1 MYSLYYNH
9 TIYENGTRVTTSE
22 CFYDDSIPSPDYR
35 VISPTLNKEVGKA
48 GSLSFILPPTNIEYS
63 NIDREKS
70 EIVCYKFDKEIWR
83 GRILSDNV
91 DFYKQRKI
99 TCEGEL
105 TYLNDTCAG
114 TKYWKNSS
122 QGAPITYFTFL
133 GQLLDVHNQK
143 NTVPGTNLFA
153 GPYDKRIY
161 RGLWPK
167 IQDDGRASFET
178 KNETVLELVN
188 NIAKEVDMYP
198 KITWDDRGQ
207 GLKRY
212 LDFVKGSPA
221 GQPNRLGET
230 TTPIIDN
237 ETNDPTVVINS
248 NTIVCVTNDLVEYGG
263 TDHIYN
269 GNVWTAYYGTEG
281 RYFENTI
288 EQEIVFGENLLDFTR
303 SYDPTQIVTAV
314 VLRGSKKDTQD
325 NTDAYVDLTGVGG
338 WTDNGIVHPANAD
351 YIYSANAFQTYGY
364 KEAHL
369 ELETTGTEQE
379 QIVQLKR
386 IGMNYLRVMQFST
399 LKLEVSAVDL
409 NHLGVNTDDF
419 DIYYDVKVISDP
431 HGLDKW
437 FPIMS
442 MSIPLDA
449 IENSTYS
456 LGTTEDITLTGAGQR
471 ANEEFYNMIKALPT
485 EESVL
490 NAAKSQAYDLIEG
503 ATTGY
508 ISITHA
514 DGKSQA
520 LIISKED
527 SGPESTHGFWKWT
540 SGGLG
545 YYPNGK
551 NTRPEDILIGITDNG
566 AIVADRITTGSLNAD
581 RINGG
586 ILYLNRGTLTNFV
599 IMREYA
605 YEGYLTKPNENIPT
619 MAMTMRPSI
628 TDSNGRNVAVFRSE
642 VVALEG
648 RAIWVDD
655 ITNPTQEYDQDMK
668 MNVKKIAASGHA
680 VCTLGSDGT
689 DSNFGN
695 LYNYN
700 FPLSGGSL
708 NKCWR
713 TVNGL
718 HTFIFGRGMLLRDFE
733 EEDPDTNQ
741 PYTPKTGWVT
751 IGNEHLYFVNG
762 VLTNKVYQEPE
773 EE

>member
-9 TIYENGTRVTTSE
+9 TIYENGIRVTTSE

-48 GSLSFILPPTNIEYS
+48 GSLSFTLPPTNIEYS

-70 EIVCYKFDKEIWR
+70 EIVCYKFDKEVWR

-99 TCEGEL
+99 ICEGEL

-114 TKYWKNSS
+114 TKYWKNGS
-122 QGAPITYFTFL
+122 QGALTTYFTFL

-143 NTVPGTNLFA
+143 NTVPGTDLFA

-161 RGLWPK
+161 RGMWPQV
-167 IQDDGRASFET
+167 QDNGRASFET

-237 ETNDPTVVINS
+237 ETNNPTVVING

-288 EQEIVFGENLLDFTR
+288 DQEIIFGENLLDFTR

-386 IGMNYLRVMQFST
+386 IGINYLRVMQFST

-490 NAAKSQAYDLIEG
+490 NAAKSQAAGLIKG
-503 ATTGY
+503 ATSGY
-508 ISITHA
+508 ITIRYGQ
-514 DGKSQA
+514 DGKSDA
-520 LIISKED
+520 IIISQDPDWEH
-527 SGPESTHGFWKWT
+527 SSRGMWVWN

-545 YYPNGK
+545 YFPSGWDGTTLPNNAMTSDGS
-551 NTRPEDILIGITDNG
+551 
-566 AIVADRITTGSLNAD
+566 IVADRITTGVMNAD
-581 RINGG
+581 RIRGG
-586 ILYLNRGTLTNFV
+586 KLVVATSSSVSNNNPWVAMEPNFIGFRV
-599 IMREYA
+599 GPDLEHYSEFA
-605 YEGYLTKPNENIPT
+605 YI
-619 MAMTMRPSI
+619 RPMV
-628 TDSNGRNVAVFRSE
+628 TDSYGNNWMVYNSKSHCYE
-642 VVALEG
+642 C
-648 RAIWVDD
+648 D
-655 ITNPTQEYDQDMK
+655 IMLVGNK
-668 MNVKKIAASGHA
+668 NAASGTPNDHHT
-680 VCTLGSDGT
+680 VKTLGCIGDTGVDSDGYYALVSGITSIKIRRGFVMT
-689 DSNFGN
+689 DEKVIN
-695 LYNYN
+695 
-700 FPLSGGSL
+700 PA
-708 NKCWR
+708 
-713 TVNGL
+713 
-718 HTFIFGRGMLLRDFE
+718 
-733 EEDPDTNQ
+733 TNQ
-741 PYTPKTGWVT
+741 PYEPFNGT
-751 IGNEHLYFVNG
+751 ISQLSAHDYKIVNG
-762 VLTNKVYQEPE
+762 VITNYYTPEQE

>member
-48 GSLSFILPPTNIEYS
+48 GSLSFTLPPTNIEYS

-70 EIVCYKFDKEIWR
+70 EIVCYKFDKEVWR

-122 QGAPITYFTFL
+122 QGALITYFTFL

-143 NTVPGTNLFA
+143 NTVPGTDLFA

-167 IQDDGRASFET
+167 VQDDGRASFET

-207 GLKRY
+207 GFKRY

-237 ETNDPTVVINS
+237 ETNNPTVVING
-248 NTIVCVTNDLVEYGG
+248 NTIVCVTNDLVEYDGRE
-263 TDHIYN
+263 HIYN
-269 GNVWTAYYGTEG
+269 GNVWTAYYEGEG

-288 EQEIVFGENLLDFTR
+288 DQEIVFGENLLDFTR

-369 ELETTGTEQE
+369 ELETTGTELE
-379 QIVQLKR
+379 QVAQLKR
-386 IGMNYLRVMQFST
+386 LGMNYLRVMQFST

-431 HGLDKW
+431 HGLNKW

-456 LGTTEDITLTGAGQR
+456 LGTTEDITLTGVGQR

-490 NAAKSQAYDLIEG
+490 NAAKSQAAGLIKG
-503 ATTGY
+503 ATSGY
-508 ISITHA
+508 ITIRYGQ
-514 DGKSQA
+514 DGKSDA
-520 LIISKED
+520 IIISQDPDWEH
-527 SGPESTHGFWKWT
+527 SSRGMWVWN

-545 YYPNGK
+545 YFPSGWDGTTLPNNAMTSDGS
-551 NTRPEDILIGITDNG
+551 
-566 AIVADRITTGSLNAD
+566 IVADRITTGVMNAD
-581 RINGG
+581 RIRGGHLSIATSIDKNAPWTTIEPNYISFRNGPNAG
-586 ILYLNRGTLTNFV
+586 TEIGYIVPQVLASSHAGTQRGLVYNSYLYIFECDELWVGNQEVVSGDNDHKSVCALG
-599 IMREYA
+599 A
-605 YEGYLTKPNENIPT
+605 KG
-619 MAMTMRPSI
+619 
-628 TDSNGRNVAVFRSE
+628 DSNC
-642 VVALEG
+642 
-648 RAIWVDD
+648 
-655 ITNPTQEYDQDMK
+655 YDQ
-668 MNVKKIAASGHA
+668 
-680 VCTLGSDGT
+680 TLGIYKMQVGGKNIYIRRGFIVNEEDDT
-689 DSNFGN
+689 D
-695 LYNYN
+695 NY
-700 FPLSGGSL
+700 P
-708 NKCWR
+708 
-713 TVNGL
+713 NGL
-718 HTFIFGRGMLLRDFE
+718 FNGTIDGHSVKNGLILADSPNQE
-733 EEDPDTNQ
+733 EE
-741 PYTPKTGWVT
+741 
-751 IGNEHLYFVNG
+751 
-762 VLTNKVYQEPE
+762 
-773 EE
+773 